1 MVELSGESRQAAA
14 ASSDRLNR
22 VTLGQRSQAA
32 LDDFLANAKTGALH
46 HPLDTRR
53 WNVFII
59 AVRLDGGTVD
69 YLALSERLSETGFD
83 EDIANSLLGSLTD
96 GLELLEMWDDRD
108 VDAPK

>member
-1 MVELSGESRQAAA
+1 
-14 ASSDRLNR
+14 

-32 LDDFLANAKTGALH
+32 LDDFLANANTGARH

-59 AVRLDGGTVD
+59 AVRIDGGTVD

-83 EDIANSLLGSLTD
+83 EDIANGLLSSLTD
-96 GLELLEMWDDRD
+96 GLELLKMWDDRD
-108 VDAPK
+108 VDTPK